1 MVSMQRGAESHVGGV
16 CIPNF
21 IFMKSGTQS
30 FSGLLEERG
39 ADSVP
44 VFTHISSPW
53 AAPET
58 TSSQGIISM
67 LPQSLCS
74 SSSSPNLFFPL

>member
-1 MVSMQRGAESHVGGV
+1 M
-16 CIPNF
+16 PNLV
-21 IFMKSGTQS
+21 FMKFGTQIL
-30 FSGLLEERG
+30 SGLLEEHG
-39 ADSVP
+39 ADSVH

-58 TSSQGIISM
+58 ASSQGIISV